1 MAGRCGN
8 IVSCRI
14 RDGPLENLP
23 SEREDKREG
32 DGREVEVR
40 AGECV
45 LTKPSG
51 KVVL

>member
-8 IVSCRI
+8 IVSCGI
-14 RDGPLENLP
+14 RDGPLKTSRL
-23 SEREDKREG
+23 SVKKRGREAEG
-32 DGREVEVR
+32 EVEVR

-45 LTKPSG
+45 LTKPFG